1 MAHSNNVQTPERYN
15 PGKKLHTPPSASA
28 TTPRHTPGKFLRA
41 ISGKVFRKSVDGKLD
56 DIKNVTRQFILN
68 ETNKQNIGKRTNI
81 PKPLVLGS
89 PMSLPPSAKKN
100 SNFYV
105 RADNDIVKQQLQSP
119 VGFTSRALKSSTS
132 NKSNRRNLT
141 NTLLIESLSQIP
153 ELPKNK
159 NEDILIWSDNMENDT
174 DSVSTTDLM
183 SPLYYKKQNSSRRV
197 TSAMGLKKYVGER
210 CVICEENVSS
220 SFQGEKIIE
229 LDCGHASHYKCYYIA
244 MEMLYGTENFPKC
257 DICHK
262 EVRPMDKE
270 SLIEIE
276 SNILTGTKE
285 NEQEEFD
292 DVKLTADSNVTSGII
307 AQWVP
312 LKSARTPGKKD
323 FMSLVTPLEQ
333 ILVPGQIGSNG
344 FKTPTLSIKEQELSI
359 ISGNNVFIDECNNDE
374 IYQEI
379 LKLTEETD
387 TFTYEDSSDLNVNFK
402 DSIVTLENLTKKDN
416 NDVEQQ
422 FIKVELSVPTEDI
435 PTTPLNTKNETS
447 LLEDG
452 SLQTREDEIR
462 RSITEDICSKQ
473 NCLRDYVEDNMD
485 SNILAFDEVEYS
497 LEGENW
503 FQGTSLYYFDE
514 CLVLV
519 NNSKDSISGK
529 VPIVQISSI
538 SKIDDKRALLVCLK
552 STTLPELYLQF
563 KDRRNNSNML
573 LNKWQYYLSNLNE
586 KPSLHPEC
594 ISLAM
599 MDKLSSHTNEQIRKY
614 SMNVNYSLPWDKTNV
629 ETPCRVIIC
638 LGLSPSTIQEKE
650 DGSYLKK
657 LHTSI
662 NSVRDS
668 LNENDLLGIVFAG
681 KSGNGIA
688 DAMSGT
694 FVGTMPVSWSG
705 WSDLIEDITTV
716 TPGLFLTPEREQVA
730 MFSTCCRLASTII
743 ESDSEKPC
751 YYNRTIIIQESNQ
764 VDEDGGAI
772 PLINKYK
779 SRLETMY
786 NFEVSYVSLTESTLI
801 LEKEI
806 QECHSRNMTNVI
818 VKIGVAADQI
828 QMNFGS
834 MGPGSIK
841 TVEYQL
847 DEGRELIRN
856 RVCDLSWY
864 DVRLQELFT
873 NSSVPLNHIYDK

>member
-1 MAHSNNVQTPERYN
+1 MVHSNSVQTPERYN

-41 ISGKVFRKSVDGKLD
+41 ISGKVFRKSVDGKSD
-56 DIKNVTRQFILN
+56 DIKQVSGQFIPN
-68 ETNKQNIGKRTNI
+68 EINKQNIGKRTNI

-100 SNFYV
+100 SNFHV

-119 VGFTSRALKSSTS
+119 VGFTPRVLNSSTS

-159 NEDILIWSDNMENDT
+159 NEDILIWSDNMDNDT
-174 DSVSTTDLM
+174 ASVGATDLM
-183 SPLYYKKQNSSRRV
+183 SPLYYKNQNPSRRV

-262 EVRPMDKE
+262 ETRPMDKE
-270 SLIEIE
+270 TLIEME

-285 NEQEEFD
+285 NEQTEFD
-292 DVKLTADSNVTSGII
+292 DVKLSADSNIPSGTI
-307 AQWVP
+307 AQWVS

-333 ILVPGQIGSNG
+333 ILVPDQIGSNG
-344 FKTPTLSIKEQELSI
+344 FKTPTVSIKEQELSLV
-359 ISGNNVFIDECNNDE
+359 SGSNVFIDEFNNDE

-387 TFTYEDSSDLNVNFK
+387 TCTYEGSSDLNVNFK
-402 DSIVTLENLTKKDN
+402 DPIVTLQNLTKKDD

-422 FIKVELSVPTEDI
+422 FIEVELSIPTEDI
-435 PTTPLNTKNETS
+435 PTIPLNTKNDTS

-452 SLQTREDEIR
+452 SVQSKEEEIR
-462 RSITEDICSKQ
+462 RSITDDICSKQ
-473 NCLRDYVEDNMD
+473 YCLRDYVEENMD
-485 SNILAFDEVEYS
+485 INLLAFDEVEYS

-503 FQGTSLYYFDE
+503 FQGTSLYYFDD

-529 VPIVQISSI
+529 VPIAQISSV
-538 SKIDDKRALLVCLK
+538 SRIDDKKALLVCLK

-563 KDRRNNSNML
+563 KDHHNHSNML
-573 LNKWQYYLSNLNE
+573 LHKWQYYLSNLDE
-586 KPSLHPEC
+586 KPSLYPEC
-594 ISLAM
+594 ISLTM
-599 MDKLSSHTNEQIRKY
+599 LDKLSSHTNEQIQKY
-614 SMNVNYSLPWDKTNV
+614 NMNVNYSLPWDKTNG

-638 LGLSPSTIQEKE
+638 LGLSPPTKEEQE
-650 DGSYLKK
+650 DGSYLSK

-681 KSGNGIA
+681 KSGNGIS

-694 FVGTMPVSWSG
+694 FVGTMPVSWTG
-705 WSDLIEDITTV
+705 WSDLIEDITIV

-743 ESDSEKPC
+743 ESEPKKPC
-751 YYNRTIIIQESNQ
+751 YYNRTIIIQDSIDFE
-764 VDEDGGAI
+764 EDSGAI
-772 PLINKYK
+772 PLVNKYK
-779 SRLETMY
+779 NRLETQY

-806 QECHSRNMTNVI
+806 QECHSRNMTNVT
-818 VKIGVAADQI
+818 VKIGVGADQI

-834 MGPGSIK
+834 VGPGSNK

-847 DEGRELIRN
+847 EESRELIRN
-856 RVCDLSWY
+856 RVCDLTWY
-864 DVRLQELFT
+864 DIRLQELFT
-873 NSSVPLNHIYDK
+873 NSSVPLHHIYDK